1 MPKVYELTGSM
12 GGIVEDAAELVF
24 PNVQTCVAVV
34 AVVGSRLVGA
44 HVTIADRR
52 RLSQVAEAVRRRGVP
67 TEVYV
72 VGPMFGAHNPLGP
85 YNVNSFANF
94 GGNLRVHDCAAG
106 TGIDVRVRLNRGV
119 TFEKKPHGAADATY
133 QAIPLASFVG

>member
-52 RLSQVAEAVRRRGVP
+52 RLSQVAEAVRRRGVVFRP
-67 TEVYV
+67 I
-72 VGPMFGAHNPLGP
+72 
-85 YNVNSFANF
+85 
-94 GGNLRVHDCAAG
+94 RVSAPEDMLHLDLIMAWDARRAS
-106 TGIDVRVRLNRGV
+106 TVRDRFLDTVRRMRSDG
-119 TFEKKPHGAADATY
+119 
-133 QAIPLASFVG
+133 